1 MVPELN
7 SVEFF
12 TEDGKRI
19 RNVGDIMAKI
29 KTVNG
34 KLFLPYYAD
43 NDVSELVRLL
53 IQYGYKLTLY
63 KSTNTI
69 VIEYEC
75 GVEDEDGI

>member
-1 MVPELN
+1 MRLID
-7 SVEFF
+7 
-12 TEDGKRI
+12 EDGKRI

-63 KSTNTI
+63 KTTNTI
-69 VIEYEC
+69 VIEYEY
-75 GVEDEDGI
+75 GVEDEDD

>member
-1 MVPELN
+1 MGIKLN
-7 SVEFF
+7 SDGFF

-19 RNVGDIMAKI
+19 RNVGDIMKI

-34 KLFLPYYAD
+34 KLLLPYYAD

-63 KSTNTI
+63 KTTNTI
-69 VIEYEC
+69 VIEYEY
-75 GVEDEDGI
+75 GMEDEDGI